1 MKVVLLEDLPGKG
14 KAGEI
19 KEVSKGY
26 ARNFL
31 LPRGLALLATPTV
44 IKQVESRLEK
54 EKLEESIDRDK
65 LVELAQQI
73 EGREIRFKA
82 RMGAGERL
90 FGSITAADVAEEL
103 KRAIGSPIDKKK
115 IDIEK
120 SLRKTGSYE
129 VAVKLASDI
138 NPQITVVIEE
148 EKEAEEKAVKKA
160 KKKPEKGAEKK
171 TEKKAE
177 KEAEEKAEKKAEKKP
192 EKGVEKKTEKKA
204 KTEKKTEKGAEKK
217 TEKKAEKKP
226 EKKTEKK
233 AEKEKD

>member
-26 ARNFL
+26 ARHFL
-31 LPRGLALLATPTV
+31 LPRGLALVATPTV
-44 IKQVESRLEK
+44 IKQVESSLEK

-73 EGREIRFKA
+73 EGKEIRFKA

-103 KRAIGSPIDKKK
+103 SRAIGSVIDKKK

-129 VAVKLASDI
+129 VAVKLASDL

-148 EKEAEEKAVKKA
+148 EEK
-160 KKKPEKGAEKK
+160 EKGKE

-177 KEAEEKAEKKAEKKP
+177 KETGKKKEKKKEKGKEKEEEK
-192 EKGVEKKTEKKA
+192 
-204 KTEKKTEKGAEKK
+204 
-217 TEKKAEKKP
+217 
-226 EKKTEKK
+226 
-233 AEKEKD
+233 D

>member
-1 MKVVLLEDLPGKG
+1 MKVVLLEDLPGRG

-31 LPRGLALLATPTV
+31 LPRGLALLATPAV
-44 IKQVESRLEK
+44 IKQVESRLEQ
-54 EKLEESIDRDK
+54 EKTEESIDRDK

-73 EGREIRFKA
+73 EGKEIRFQA

-90 FGSITAADVAEEL
+90 FGSITAADVAEKL
-103 KRAIGSPIDKKK
+103 SQAIGSVIDKKK

-120 SLRKTGSYE
+120 SLRKTGSHQ
-129 VAVKLASDI
+129 VAVKLASDL

-148 EKEAEEKAVKKA
+148 EQETETDV
-160 KKKPEKGAEKK
+160 K
-171 TEKKAE
+171 TEKK
-177 KEAEEKAEKKAEKKP
+177 
-192 EKGVEKKTEKKA
+192 
-204 KTEKKTEKGAEKK
+204 AEKK
-217 TEKKAEKKP
+217 TEKKAEKKA

-233 AEKEKD
+233 AEKKTEKKAEKKTEKKVKAKQKEEKEEEKD

>member
-1 MKVVLLEDLPGKG
+1 MKVVLLEDLPGRG

-31 LPRGLALLATPTV
+31 LPRGLALLATPAV
-44 IKQVESRLEK
+44 IKQVESRLEQ
-54 EKLEESIDRDK
+54 EKTEESIDRDK

-73 EGREIRFKA
+73 EGKEIRFQA

-103 KRAIGSPIDKKK
+103 SQAIGSVIDKKK

-120 SLRKTGSYE
+120 SLRKTGSHQ
-129 VAVKLASDI
+129 VAVKLASDL

-148 EKEAEEKAVKKA
+148 EQQTETDV
-160 KKKPEKGAEKK
+160 K
-171 TEKKAE
+171 TEKK
-177 KEAEEKAEKKAEKKP
+177 
-192 EKGVEKKTEKKA
+192 
-204 KTEKKTEKGAEKK
+204 AEKK
-217 TEKKAEKKP
+217 TEKKAEKKT

-233 AEKEKD
+233 AEKKTEKKSKAKEEKEEEKD

>member
-1 MKVVLLEDLPGKG
+1 MKVVLLEDLPGRG

-31 LPRGLALLATPTV
+31 LPRGLALLATPAV
-44 IKQVESRLEK
+44 IKQVESRLEQ
-54 EKLEESIDRDK
+54 EKTEESIDRDK

-73 EGREIRFKA
+73 EGKEIRFQA

-90 FGSITAADVAEEL
+90 FGSITAADVAEKL
-103 KRAIGSPIDKKK
+103 SQAIGSVIDKKK

-120 SLRKTGSYE
+120 SLRKTGSHQ
-129 VAVKLASDI
+129 VAVKLASDL

-148 EKEAEEKAVKKA
+148 EQQTETDVKTEKKA
-160 KKKPEKGAEKK
+160 EKKTEKKAEKK

-177 KEAEEKAEKKAEKKP
+177 KETGKKSKAKEEKEE
-192 EKGVEKKTEKKA
+192 
-204 KTEKKTEKGAEKK
+204 
-217 TEKKAEKKP
+217 
-226 EKKTEKK
+226 
-233 AEKEKD
+233 EKD

>member
-31 LPRGLALLATPTV
+31 LPRGLALVATPTV

-103 KRAIGSPIDKKK
+103 SQAVGSVIDKKK

-148 EKEAEEKAVKKA
+148 EKEKGKETEEKAE
-160 KKKPEKGAEKK
+160 KKKEKGEETKK
-171 TEKKAE
+171 
-177 KEAEEKAEKKAEKKP
+177 KAEKKAEKK
-192 EKGVEKKTEKKA
+192 K
-204 KTEKKTEKGAEKK
+204 
-217 TEKKAEKKP
+217 
-226 EKKTEKK
+226 
-233 AEKEKD
+233 EKEKKEEEKD

>member
-19 KEVSKGY
+19 KEVSRGY
-26 ARNFL
+26 ARHFL
-31 LPRGLALLATPTV
+31 LPRGLALLATPAV

-54 EKLEESIDRDK
+54 EKLEESIDHDK

-103 KRAIGSPIDKKK
+103 SQAIGSVIDKKK

-129 VAVKLASDI
+129 VAVKLASDL

-148 EKEAEEKAVKKA
+148 EKE
-160 KKKPEKGAEKK
+160 
-171 TEKKAE
+171 TEK
-177 KEAEEKAEKKAEKKP
+177 EEKAEKKAEK
-192 EKGVEKKTEKKA
+192 E
-204 KTEKKTEKGAEKK
+204 AEKK
-217 TEKKAEKKP
+217 VEKKAEKKA
-226 EKKTEKK
+226 EKKVEKK
-233 AEKEKD
+233 AEKKAEKKVEKKAEKKAEKKVEKKAEKKAEKKKEEEKD

>member
-1 MKVVLLEDLPGKG
+1 MNFMKVVLLEDLPGKG

-31 LPRGLALLATPTV
+31 LPRGLALLATPTIV
-44 IKQVESRLEK
+44 KQVESRIEK

-65 LVELAQQI
+65 LVELAQQV
-73 EGREIRFKA
+73 EGREIRFEA

-103 KRAIGSPIDKKK
+103 GRAIGSPIDKKK

-120 SLRKTGSYE
+120 PLRKTGSYE

-138 NPQITVVIEE
+138 NPLIMVVIEE
-148 EKEAEEKAVKKA
+148 EKEAEA
-160 KKKPEKGAEKK
+160 KKKEEKK
-171 TEKKAE
+171 TE
-177 KEAEEKAEKKAEKKP
+177 KEAEEKAEKKTK
-192 EKGVEKKTEKKA
+192 KKA
-204 KTEKKTEKGAEKK
+204 EE
-217 TEKKAEKKP
+217 KAEKKK
-226 EKKTEKK
+226 ETEE
-233 AEKEKD
+233 EKEKD

>member
-31 LPRGLALLATPTV
+31 LPRGLALVATSTV
-44 IKQVESRLEK
+44 IKQVESNLEK

-82 RMGAGERL
+82 RMGDGERL

-103 KRAIGSPIDKKK
+103 SQAIGSVIDKKK

-129 VAVKLASDI
+129 VVVKLASDL

-148 EKEAEEKAVKKA
+148 EKET
-160 KKKPEKGAEKK
+160 K
-171 TEKKAE
+171 TE
-177 KEAEEKAEKKAEKKP
+177 
-192 EKGVEKKTEKKA
+192 
-204 KTEKKTEKGAEKK
+204 
-217 TEKKAEKKP
+217 TEKKAEKKTAKKKEKGKEKET
-226 EKKTEKK
+226 EKKTAKKKEKGKEKETEKK
-233 AEKEKD
+233 AEKKKEKGKEKEEEKD

>member
-26 ARNFL
+26 AKNFL
-31 LPRGLALLATPTV
+31 LPRGLALIATPTV

-103 KRAIGSPIDKKK
+103 SRAIGSPIDKKK

-148 EKEAEEKAVKKA
+148 EKE
-160 KKKPEKGAEKK
+160 
-171 TEKKAE
+171 TE
-177 KEAEEKAEKKAEKKP
+177 AEKKAEKKKRK
-192 EKGVEKKTEKKA
+192 EEEKK
-204 KTEKKTEKGAEKK
+204 
-217 TEKKAEKKP
+217 
-226 EKKTEKK
+226 
-233 AEKEKD
+233 KD

>member
-1 MKVVLLEDLPGKG
+1 MKVVLLEDLPGRG

-26 ARNFL
+26 AKNFL

-54 EKLEESIDRDK
+54 EKLEEGVDRDK

-73 EGREIRFKA
+73 EGREVRFKA

-103 KRAIGSPIDKKK
+103 SRAIGSVIDKKK

-148 EKEAEEKAVKKA
+148 EKEEGEETETKAETKTK
-160 KKKPEKGAEKK
+160 KK
-171 TEKKAE
+171 TEKK
-177 KEAEEKAEKKAEKKP
+177 
-192 EKGVEKKTEKKA
+192 
-204 KTEKKTEKGAEKK
+204 AEKK
-217 TEKKAEKKP
+217 TEKKAEKKT
-226 EKKTEKK
+226 KTEKK
-233 AEKEKD
+233 TGKEKEEEKD

>member
-31 LPRGLALLATPTV
+31 LPRGLALLATPAV
-44 IKQVESRLEK
+44 IKQVESSLEK

-73 EGREIRFKA
+73 EGKEIRFKA

-103 KRAIGSPIDKKK
+103 SRAIGSVVDKKK
-115 IDIEK
+115 IDIGE

-129 VAVKLASDI
+129 VAVKLASDL

-148 EKEAEEKAVKKA
+148 EKEE
-160 KKKPEKGAEKK
+160 G
-171 TEKKAE
+171 
-177 KEAEEKAEKKAEKKP
+177 KEAEEKA
-192 EKGVEKKTEKKA
+192 G
-204 KTEKKTEKGAEKK
+204 KK
-217 TEKKAEKKP
+217 TEKKAEKKA
-226 EKKTEKK
+226 EKKE
-233 AEKEKD
+233 